1 MKLVQTP
8 QNSPGESGSSGL
20 GSPVP
25 DPGVSQSIPGKW
37 EHHPD
42 EAGWDAA
49 QVKHSLNKLELGKK
63 GVFSLK
69 NKESGGSQEGQS
81 CPGSQE
87 AAAQVS
93 PGTGDP
99 WTRGPGPGKSSVQSS
114 PHQLNNQSME

>member
-25 DPGVSQSIPGKW
+25 DPGVSQSIPGKR

-63 GVFSLK
+63 GVFPLK
-69 NKESGGSQEGQS
+69 TRKA
-81 CPGSQE
+81 E
-87 AAAQVS
+87 AAKRDGAA
-93 PGTGDP
+93 PGA
-99 WTRGPGPGKSSVQSS
+99 RRL
-114 PHQLNNQSME
+114 QLR